1 MSDLCRTQAPAPAS
15 ESKPKPAPEVQP
27 ASHASELTDP
37 AVAPSDGSADDSAKG
52 GTSQSGLENPFLSQ
66 GPAGPEEVEAGKEG
80 ELVDTPAPSL
90 NGVVAP
96 TLPQVIES
104 VQIHFPAIRE
114 AMAGRV
120 VASGE
125 ALSARGAFDHKLET
139 YSNAQPLDFY
149 ENTWHTAK
157 VKRNTLWGGELG
169 AGYKVGRGSFE
180 PWYKERETNDGGEFG
195 LSIMAPIIRD
205 RRIDE
210 YRAELWRAQL
220 EQNRVEPE
228 IQALVILSVRDG
240 AAAYWDWVAAGAN
253 QFIAEQ
259 VLELG
264 VDRQRFLQRQ
274 VDLGEKAPIDLVDNR
289 RIIVDRQ
296 AKLLDAQRKVEQTA
310 VKMSLF
316 FRTDNGE
323 PVVVPNALSV
333 RDFPEITQLDSEAA
347 AYDVEFAQQNRPELS
362 ELTVVRR
369 QLSVALRQARNET
382 LPDVDGGFFFGQDV
396 GNPTSSDDKS
406 DFELEA
412 ILTIEVPLERRKA
425 LGKVRQLRGKLA
437 KLRAKTQFVADK
449 IGAEVRIA
457 RAALTAAAARVE
469 QTTEGRELAIQ
480 MVRAERRLYEEGQST
495 LFNLNIREKQVAD
508 AAVEVVRAQLDYFVA
523 LADYTAAL
531 GLTDSQE
538 PDFLRNDA
546 SEEEDEDGG
555 QGDALPGGL
564 LLPEPIEPI
573 EP

>member
-1 MSDLCRTQAPAPAS
+1 M
-15 ESKPKPAPEVQP
+15 E
-27 ASHASELTDP
+27 
-37 AVAPSDGSADDSAKG
+37 
-52 GTSQSGLENPFLSQ
+52 
-66 GPAGPEEVEAGKEG
+66 EG
-80 ELVDTPAPSL
+80 ELVDTPNPSL
-90 NGVVAP
+90 DGVVAP
-96 TLPQVIES
+96 TLTQVVDS
-104 VQIHFPAIRE
+104 VQTHFPVIQE
-114 AMAGRV
+114 ALAGRV

-125 ALSARGAFDHKLET
+125 ALSALGAFDHKLET

-149 ENTWHTAK
+149 ENNWHTAK

-169 AGYKVGRGSFE
+169 AGYKLGRGSFE
-180 PWYKERETNDGGEFG
+180 PWYRERETNDGGEFG

-205 RRIDE
+205 RLIDE
-210 YRAELWRAQL
+210 YRAELWRARL

-240 AAAYWDWVAAGAN
+240 AVAYWDWVAAGAD

-259 VLELG
+259 VLQLG
-264 VDRQRFLQRQ
+264 LDRQRLLRRQ
-274 VDLGEKAPIDLVDNR
+274 VEAGEKREFDLVDNR
-289 RIIVDRQ
+289 RIIVERQ
-296 AKLLDAQRKVEQTA
+296 AKLVDTMRKVDQTA
-310 VKMSLF
+310 AKMSLF
-316 FRTDNGE
+316 FRSGDGQ
-323 PVVVPNALSV
+323 PLVVPRALSV
-333 RDFPEITQLDSEAA
+333 REFPKIERLDPEAA
-347 AYDVEFAQQNRPELS
+347 AFDVEFAQQNRPELS

-457 RAALTAAAARVE
+457 RAALEAAAVRVE

-480 MVRAERRLYEEGQST
+480 MVQVERREFEEGESD
-495 LFNLNIREKQVAD
+495 LLSLNIREKQAAD
-508 AAVEVVRAQLDYFVA
+508 AALEVVRAQLDYFVA

-531 GLTDSQE
+531 GLLSSESVDFVEGEAGDENE
-538 PDFLRNDA
+538 P
-546 SEEEDEDGG
+546 E
-555 QGDALPGGL
+555 GL
-564 LLPEPIEPI
+564 ELPEPIEPI
-573 EP
+573 EPIAA